1 MPGTRFPIKGFK
13 EGLLIKLGEGGWK
26 DVQADLLEQI
36 EERMDFFRGAKIAID
51 VDERVVRAAEMGAM
65 RDMLSERGVNLFAV
79 ISKSSATD
87 SVAESLG
94 LSTHKT
100 IFREKDST
108 VRNILADGEN
118 AVLIR
123 KTLRSGASIKYPGHV
138 LVEGDV
144 NPGAEILAGGSVYI
158 WGKLR
163 GSAHAGIDGSET
175 EVICALEL
183 NPTQLRIANIHKE
196 FSKLKIKIQ
205 KKKTQAQKAAV
216 FSGEIKISDWD
227 AKNPLK

>member
-13 EGLLIKLGEGGWK
+13 EGLLIMLGEGGWK
-26 DVQADLLEQI
+26 DVQADLIEQI

-51 VDERVVRAAEMGAM
+51 VDERIVRAAEMGAM
-65 RDMLSERGVNLFAV
+65 RDMLSERGINLFAV
-79 ISKSSATD
+79 ISKSSVTD
-87 SVAESLG
+87 AVAETLG

-100 IFREKDST
+100 ILLEKDST

-123 KTLRSGASIKYPGHV
+123 KTLRSGASVKYPGHV
-138 LVEGDV
+138 LIEGDV

-163 GSAHAGIDGSET
+163 GSAHAGIDGSEM

-183 NPTQLRIANIHKE
+183 NPTQLRIANIYKE

-205 KKKTQAQKAAV
+205 KKKAQAQKAIIT
-216 FSGEIKISDWD
+216 SGEIKISDWD

>member
-1 MPGTRFPIKGFK
+1 VAKTQFPIKGYK
-13 EGLLIKLGEGGWK
+13 EGLLIKLGEGNWK

-36 EERMDFFRGAKIAID
+36 EERKDFFQGAKIAID
-51 VDERVVRAAEMGAM
+51 VDERVVRAVEMGAM
-65 RDMLSERGVNLFAV
+65 RDVLSERGVNLFAV
-79 ISKSSATD
+79 ISKSSVTD

-100 IFREKDST
+100 ILREKENA

-123 KTLRSGASIKYPGHV
+123 KTLRSGTSIKYPGHV

-144 NPGAEILAGGSVYI
+144 NPGAEILAGGSIYI

-163 GSAHAGIDGSET
+163 GSAHAGIDGSEK

-183 NPTQLRIANIHKE
+183 NPAQLRIASIAKE
-196 FSKLKIKIQ
+196 FSRVKIKMK
-205 KKKTQAQKAAV
+205 KKKTQAQKAMINL
-216 FSGEIKISDWD
+216 GEIRILDWEAQD
-227 AKNPLK
+227 PLK

>member
-13 EGLLIKLGEGGWK
+13 EGLLIMLGEGGWK
-26 DVQADLLEQI
+26 DVQADLIEQI

-51 VDERVVRAAEMGAM
+51 VDERIVRAAEMGAM
-65 RDMLSERGVNLFAV
+65 RDMLSERGINLFAV
-79 ISKSSATD
+79 ISKSSVTD
-87 SVAESLG
+87 AVAESLG
-94 LSTHKT
+94 LSTQKT
-100 IFREKDST
+100 ILREKDST

-123 KTLRSGASIKYPGHV
+123 KTLRSGSSVKYPGHV
-138 LVEGDV
+138 LIEGDV

-163 GSAHAGIDGSET
+163 GSAHAGIEGSEK
-175 EVICALEL
+175 EVICAIEL
-183 NPTQLRIANIHKE
+183 NPTQLRIANIYKE
-196 FSKLKIKIQ
+196 FSNFKIKIQ
-205 KKKTQAQKAAV
+205 KKKVQAQKATIV
-216 FSGEIKISDWD
+216 SGGIKISDWD

>member
-13 EGLLIKLGEGGWK
+13 EGLLIKLGEGNWK
-26 DVQADLLEQI
+26 DVQTDLMEQI

-51 VDERVVRAAEMGAM
+51 VGERIVRAAEMGVM
-65 RDMLSERGVNLFAV
+65 RDILSDRGVNLFAV
-79 ISKSSATD
+79 ISKSSVTD

-118 AVLIR
+118 AILIR
-123 KTLRSGASIKYPGHV
+123 KTLRSGASVKYPGHI

-144 NPGAEILAGGSVYI
+144 NPGAEILAGGSIYI

-163 GSAHAGIDGSET
+163 GSAHAGIDGSEK

-183 NPTQLRIANIHKE
+183 NPAQLRIANTVKE
-196 FSKLKIKIQ
+196 FSKLKLIIH
-205 KKKTQAQKAAV
+205 KKRTQAQKAIL
-216 FSGEIKISDWD
+216 SLNEIKISDWD
-227 AKNPLK
+227 AQEPLK

>member
-1 MPGTRFPIKGFK
+1 VAKTQFPIKGYK
-13 EGLLIKLGEGGWK
+13 EGLLIKLGEGNWK

-36 EERMDFFRGAKIAID
+36 EERKDFFQGAKIAID
-51 VDERVVRAAEMGAM
+51 VDERVVRAVEMGAM
-65 RDMLSERGVNLFAV
+65 RDVLSERGVNLFAV
-79 ISKSSATD
+79 ISKSSVTD

-100 IFREKDST
+100 ILREKENA

-123 KTLRSGASIKYPGHV
+123 KTLRSGTSIKYPGHV

-144 NPGAEILAGGSVYI
+144 NPGAEILAGGSIYI

-163 GSAHAGIDGSET
+163 GSAHAGIDGSEK

-183 NPTQLRIANIHKE
+183 NPAQLRIANIARE
-196 FSKLKIKIQ
+196 FSRVKIKIK
-205 KKKTQAQKAAV
+205 KKKTQAQKAMINL
-216 FSGEIKISDWD
+216 GEIRILDWEAQD
-227 AKNPLK
+227 PLK

>member
-1 MPGTRFPIKGFK
+1 MAKTQFPIKGYK
-13 EGLLIKLGEGGWK
+13 EGLLIKLGEGNWK

-36 EERMDFFRGAKIAID
+36 EERKDFFQGAKIAID
-51 VDERVVRAAEMGAM
+51 VDERVVRAVEMGAM
-65 RDMLSERGVNLFAV
+65 RDVLSERGVNLFAV
-79 ISKSSATD
+79 ISKSSVTD

-100 IFREKDST
+100 ILREKENA

-123 KTLRSGASIKYPGHV
+123 KTLRSGTSIKYPGHV

-144 NPGAEILAGGSVYI
+144 NPGAEILAGGSIYI

-163 GSAHAGIDGSET
+163 GSAHAGIEGSEK

-183 NPTQLRIANIHKE
+183 NPAQLRIANIARE
-196 FSKLKIKIQ
+196 FSRVKIKMK
-205 KKKTQAQKAAV
+205 KKKTQAQKAMINL
-216 FSGEIKISDWD
+216 GEIRILDWEAQD
-227 AKNPLK
+227 PLK

>member
-1 MPGTRFPIKGFK
+1 MPGTKFPIKGFK
-13 EGLLIKLGEGGWK
+13 EGLLIKLGEGNWK
-26 DVQADLLEQI
+26 DVQSDLLEQI
-36 EERMDFFRGAKIAID
+36 EEQMDFFRGAKIAID

-79 ISKSSATD
+79 ISKSSVTD

-100 IFREKDST
+100 ILREKDST

-144 NPGAEILAGGSVYI
+144 NPGAEILAGGSIYI

-163 GSAHAGIDGSET
+163 GSAHAGIDGSEK

-183 NPTQLRIANIHKE
+183 NPTQLRIANILKE
-196 FSKLKIKIQ
+196 FSKLKIRLQ
-205 KKKTQAQKAAV
+205 KKKVRAQKAIIYLN
-216 FSGEIKISDWD
+216 EILISDWD
-227 AKNPLK
+227 VQAPLK

>member
-13 EGLLIKLGEGGWK
+13 EGLLIKLGEGSWK
-26 DVQADLLEQI
+26 EVQANLLEQI
-36 EERMDFFRGAKIAID
+36 EERTDFFLGAKIAVD

-65 RDMLSERGVNLFAV
+65 RDMLSDRGVHLFAV
-79 ISKSSATD
+79 ISKSSVTD

-100 IFREKDST
+100 ILHEKDSA
-108 VRNILADGEN
+108 VRNMLADGEN

-144 NPGAEILAGGSVYI
+144 NPGAEILAGGSIFI

-163 GSAHAGIDGSET
+163 GSAHAGIDGSEK
-175 EVICALEL
+175 EVICALEF
-183 NPTQLRIANIHKE
+183 NPAQLRIANIVKE
-196 FSKLKIKIQ
+196 YPKLKTKFQ
-205 KKKTQAQKAAV
+205 KKKHQAQKATL
-216 FSGEIKISDWD
+216 SLGEIRISDWD
-227 AKNPLK
+227 DQNPLK

>member
-1 MPGTRFPIKGFK
+1 VAKTQFPIKGYK
-13 EGLLIKLGEGGWK
+13 EGLLIKLGEGNWK

-36 EERMDFFRGAKIAID
+36 EERKDFFQGAKIAID
-51 VDERVVRAAEMGAM
+51 VDERVVRAVEMGAM
-65 RDMLSERGVNLFAV
+65 RDVLSERGVNLFAV
-79 ISKSSATD
+79 ISKSSVTD

-100 IFREKDST
+100 ILREKENA

-123 KTLRSGASIKYPGHV
+123 KTLRSGTSIKYPGHV

-144 NPGAEILAGGSVYI
+144 NPGAEILAGGSIYI

-163 GSAHAGIDGSET
+163 GSAYAGIEGSEK

-183 NPTQLRIANIHKE
+183 NPAQLRIANIAKE
-196 FSKLKIKIQ
+196 FSRVKIKIK
-205 KKKTQAQKAAV
+205 KKKTQAQKAMINL
-216 FSGEIKISDWD
+216 GEIRILDWEAQD
-227 AKNPLK
+227 PLK